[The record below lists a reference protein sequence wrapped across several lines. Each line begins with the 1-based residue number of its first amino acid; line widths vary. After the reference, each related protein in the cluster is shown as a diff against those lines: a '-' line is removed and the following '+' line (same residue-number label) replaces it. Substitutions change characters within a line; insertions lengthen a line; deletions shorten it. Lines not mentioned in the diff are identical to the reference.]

1 MQADQAAPAS
11 YFVPFL
17 AASAAAAAATAW
29 LAVLSWRRSN
39 EHRRIAAALGAL
51 GGHSV
56 DPVRGA
62 RNAASQA
69 IRLDNALAELRAILE
84 TAPAGIVA
92 LDELDRIVTINP
104 AAARLVSGSGR
115 PAEGRLLV
123 ELVRSPELD
132 ALIAAARESGRR
144 AEAELQFASSSGV
157 HVAYCSVVLLTRAV
171 GAAQVLLVL
180 EDRTEL
186 RRLESLRTDFVA
198 NVSHELRTP
207 ITSIRGYAETLAES
221 FELPPD
227 AARFARTI
235 SRSSARLGAIID
247 DLLLLS
253 SLEDPNSRAQLPP
266 VPVRVA
272 GIVAE
277 AIEQVTPAARDKRIA
292 FDVSVDPKLWVA
304 GNAGL
309 LAHAVANL
317 ASNAVK
323 YGPADS
329 RVRVEARAADA
340 VAEISVA
347 DRGPGIPEVHQARLF
362 ERFFRV
368 DRARSRDSGGTGLGL
383 AIVKHVA
390 HVHGGTVSV
399 ESRTDAEHGTTFRIR
414 LPLADPETARN
425 PSSEASEPTS
435 RIPSRQSA

>member
-1 MQADQAAPAS
+1 M
-11 YFVPFL
+11 
-17 AASAAAAAATAW
+17 
-29 LAVLSWRRSN
+29 
-39 EHRRIAAALGAL
+39 
-51 GGHSV
+51 
-56 DPVRGA
+56 
-62 RNAASQA
+62 
-69 IRLDNALAELRAILE
+69 
-84 TAPAGIVA
+84 
-92 LDELDRIVTINP
+92 
-104 AAARLVSGSGR
+104 
-115 PAEGRLLV
+115 
-123 ELVRSPELD
+123 
-132 ALIAAARESGRR
+132 
-144 AEAELQFASSSGV
+144 
-157 HVAYCSVVLLTRAV
+157 HVASCSVVLLTRAV

-221 FELPPD
+221 FELPAD

-266 VPVRVA
+266 VPVRIA

-277 AIEQVTPAARDKRIA
+277 AIEQVTPAAREKRIA
-292 FDVSVDPKLWVA
+292 MEVAVDPRLWVA

-317 ASNAVK
+317 VSNAVK

-329 RVRVEARAADA
+329 RVRVEARPDGGI
-340 VAEISVA
+340 AEISVA

-390 HVHGGTVSV
+390 QVHGGTVSV
-399 ESRTDAEHGTTFRIR
+399 ESRTDSEHGTTFRIR
-414 LPLADPETARN
+414 LPLVDPETARN
-425 PSSEASEPTS
+425 PGSEAAADAPA
-435 RIPSRQSA
+435 RPSRQSA

>member
-1 MQADQAAPAS
+1 MQADPTAS
-11 YFVPFL
+11 TSFLVPFL
-17 AASAAAAAATAW
+17 AASAAAAVAAVSLAALAW
-29 LAVLSWRRSN
+29 QRRN

-51 GGHSV
+51 GGHSA

-62 RNAASQA
+62 RNAAGQA

-84 TAPAGIVA
+84 TAPTGIIA

-104 AAARLVSGSGR
+104 AASRLVSGSGR

-132 ALIAAARESGRR
+132 ALIAAARESGQR
-144 AEAELQFASSSGV
+144 AEAELQFASASGM
-157 HVAYCSVVLLTRAV
+157 HVASCSVVLLTRAV

-266 VPVRVA
+266 APVRIA

-277 AIEQVTPAARDKRIA
+277 AVEQIGPAARDKRIA
-292 FDVSVDPKLWVA
+292 IDVAVDPQLWVA

-317 ASNAVK
+317 ISNAVK

-329 RVRVEARAADA
+329 RVRVEARDDA
-340 VAEISVA
+340 GTAEIAVA

-362 ERFFRV
+362 ERFYRI
-368 DRARSRDSGGTGLGL
+368 DRARSRESGGTGLGL

-390 HVHGGTVSV
+390 QVHGGTVTV
-399 ESRTDAEHGTTFRIR
+399 ESRTDAEHGTVFRIR
-414 LPLADPETARN
+414 LPLTEPETARHSDSAAAA
-425 PSSEASEPTS
+425 PSASAQ
-435 RIPSRQSA
+435 SRQSA